1 MFVANIVPGQGF
13 QKFTIYKF
21 KGGLTETGRPKSG
34 YEKTKDEFFGMLMNA
49 KEKEIEQAKQNGHPV
64 THKIVQYGAS
74 VKAEAMDYLV
84 LPDGRQFYVQ
94 GTKNPS
100 DMDLFMTY
108 LVEERKDLKLTE
120 VKPYE
125 C

>member
-13 QKFTIYKF
+13 QKFTVYKF
-21 KGGLTETGRPKSG
+21 KGGITETGRPKNAH
-34 YEKTKDEFFGMLMNA
+34 ERTKDEFFGMLINA

-64 THKIVQYGAS
+64 THKIVQYG
-74 VKAEAMDYLV
+74 VLVKKAEAMDYLV

-108 LVEERKDLKLTE
+108 LVEERKDLKMNE
-120 VKPYE
+120 VSRWE
-125 C
+125 